1 MKTKRRKI
9 VLTVLLSLLL
19 ILLAVAVYFFQF
31 QGEYRLTVPYR
42 PNFQEIAPHIYM
54 NKGNAMSAEEALAVF
69 EEAKARDTA
78 FFGEMHAL
86 DDVMLIICDDAE
98 ISRKIG
104 EKDTHTYFFPQKK
117 DWICISNEWY
127 HVDVVAHELTHA
139 ELHSH
144 MTTGDAQRRLPSW
157 FDEGVATQN
166 DYREQ
171 YSYENW
177 IEQTDNGRNAVA
189 IEDMD
194 TPAEFYAGEA
204 EDRRFRYLCARHEV
218 AVWLEAHSVQEL
230 LELVDKV
237 NAGEDFDTL
246 YFAE

>member
-1 MKTKRRKI
+1 
-9 VLTVLLSLLL
+9 
-19 ILLAVAVYFFQF
+19 
-31 QGEYRLTVPYR
+31 
-42 PNFQEIAPHIYM
+42 
-54 NKGNAMSAEEALAVF
+54 
-69 EEAKARDTA
+69 
-78 FFGEMHAL
+78 
-86 DDVMLIICDDAE
+86 MLIICDDAE

-127 HVDVVAHELTHA
+127 HVDVVSHELTHA

-171 YSYENW
+171 YSYANW